1 MDQVGAKLL
10 DMKGPLDV
18 AMLDEVVACMQN
30 PSSPHHAAANEI
42 MVAFQAH
49 QDSWTRVSQI
59 LETSTY
65 QPTKYFGLQIL
76 EDAIKY
82 KWFVMPKEQRE
93 GIKQYIVGKILN
105 LSGDEA
111 TLRKER
117 LFINKLN
124 LVLVQVLKHEWPQN
138 WPSFITDICTS
149 SQTSEVLCENNM
161 LILKL
166 LSEEIFDFSKDQMT
180 EKKTKALKESL
191 NHEFVQIFRLCEFVL
206 DKSTH
211 IPLLT
216 ITLQTLLRFL
226 SWIPLGFIFETS
238 LIETLVKKF
247 FATQAF
253 RNDTIACLSEI
264 ATLTDVPASYDGVYV
279 QMYLGVLHEL
289 SRIVPPGHSMER
301 IHHLDS
307 VFVQGL
313 SLYFT
318 NFFRYHIRVIE
329 QPITR
334 PHDEAH
340 MALLTGFQYLVGI
353 SEVDDDNI
361 FKICLDYWHLVT
373 RDLYSIDQNQS
384 QAHGMDVL
392 ALTRREVDP
401 ISRKALLSPILS
413 RVRVVMISKMVKPSE
428 VLIVED
434 ENGEIVRETTK
445 DTEALSQYKTMH
457 ETLVYLTHL
466 DYDDTENIMLER
478 LTDQVEGNGWSWN
491 NLNTLCWAI
500 GSISGAMSEENEK
513 RFLVTVIKDLL
524 GMCEMKRGKDNKA
537 VVASN
542 IMYVVG
548 QYPRFLRAHWKFL
561 KTVVNKLFEFMHE
574 LHPGVQD
581 MACDTFLKISQKCRR
596 KFVVL
601 QPGEPY
607 PFVEELL
614 MELPKTVSD
623 LEPHQLHTFYE
634 AVASMLAAENV
645 PARKDTLLAELMK
658 LPNSAWQNLMQQ
670 AAQNVEVLFD
680 PQAVKE
686 IVKII
691 RTNGNVCKAIG
702 PNGFNSQMGAIFQDL
717 LNVYRTYTQRIAQR
731 VQQGGEHATKTS
743 EVRSLR
749 NAKKESLRLFEAF
762 IEHSSADEN
771 GRQTLARHF
780 LPLLLEVVL
789 ADYKTTVPSA
799 KEAEVLTLLA
809 TCINKLKNTVA
820 PSAPGM
826 LEAVF
831 ECTLQMITRNFED
844 FPEHR
849 VNFFKLLKAV
859 NDFCFEALFTIPPEH
874 QKLVVDSIVWAFKH
888 TERNVADTGLETLF
902 ALLLNV
908 RENETIAA
916 SFYRSFY
923 LSLLQD
929 ILVVLTDRLHK
940 FGFKMHAALLKHMFT
955 LVETNQ
961 VNVPLWE
968 SLPGVPPVMPP
979 GQTNSQFLKEY
990 VANMIGT
997 SFPNMSPR
1005 QVRAFVVGCFD
1016 MSKDLPAFKKHLRDF
1031 LVNVKEFAG
1040 EDNADLFLEESMA
1053 LTQEKLKQETNA
1065 RLAVPGLVNPNER
1078 PDGPDDM
1085 SDL

>member
-1 MDQVGAKLL
+1 MEQVGAKLM
-10 DMKGPLDV
+10 DMSIPLDV
-18 AMLDEVVACMQN
+18 AALDEVVKCMQD
-30 PSSPHHAAANEI
+30 PSSPHIAMANQI
-42 MVAFQAH
+42 MVAFQNH

-65 QPTKYFGLQIL
+65 PPTKYFGLQVL

-82 KWFVMPKEQRE
+82 RWFAMPKDQRE
-93 GIKQYIVGKILN
+93 GIKQYIVGKILTM
-105 LSGDEA
+105 SSDEA
-111 TLRKER
+111 TMRKER
-117 LFINKLN
+117 LFIKKMN

-180 EKKTKALKESL
+180 EKKTKTLKESL
-191 NHEFVQIFRLCEFVL
+191 NHEFIQIFKLCEFVL

-211 IPLLT
+211 LPLLS

-226 SWIPLGFIFETS
+226 SWIPLGFVFETS
-238 LIETLVKKF
+238 LVETLVKKF
-247 FATQAF
+247 LGTPAF

-264 ATLTDVPASYDGVYV
+264 ANLSDVPAAYDNVFV

-289 SRIVPPGHSMER
+289 TRLVPVGQS
-301 IHHLDS
+301 LDRLYNHDG

-313 SLYFT
+313 SLFFT
-318 NFFRYHIRVIE
+318 NFFRHRIQVIE
-329 QPITR
+329 RPISR
-334 PHDEAH
+334 PNDEAH
-340 MALLTGFQYLVGI
+340 IALLTGFSYLVSI

-361 FKICLDYWHLVT
+361 FKICLDYWHLFT
-373 RDLYSIDQNQS
+373 RDLYAVDQNQAM
-384 QAHGMDVL
+384 QGPVL
-392 ALTRREVDP
+392 ALSLKRDADP
-401 ISRKALLSPILS
+401 LSRKGLLASILS

-457 ETLVYLTHL
+457 EALVYLTHL
-466 DYDDTENIMLER
+466 DYDDTENIMLEK

-524 GMCEMKRGKDNKA
+524 GLCEMKRGKDNKA

-614 MELPKTVSD
+614 MDLPKTVSD
-623 LEPHQLHTFYE
+623 LQTHQLHTFYE

-645 PARKDTLLAELMK
+645 AARKDTLLAELMK
-658 LPNSAWQNLMQQ
+658 LPNQAWQSIMQQ
-670 AAQNVEVLFD
+670 AAANVEILFD
-680 PQAVKE
+680 GAAVKE
-686 IVKII
+686 IIKII

-702 PNGFNSQMGAIFQDL
+702 ANGFNSQMGQIFQDL
-717 LNVYRTYTQRIAQR
+717 LNVYRTYTHRIALR
-731 VQQGGEHATKTS
+731 VQQGGDTATKSS

-749 NAKKESLRLFEAF
+749 AAKKESLRLFEAF
-762 IEHSSADEN
+762 IEHSSADEA
-771 GRQTLARHF
+771 GRKTLAHHF
-780 LPLLLEVVL
+780 LPSLLDVVL
-789 ADYKTTVPSA
+789 SDYKTTVPSA

-809 TCINKLKNTVA
+809 MIMNKLKATIA
-820 PSAPGM
+820 PSAPSM

-859 NDFCFEALFTIPPEH
+859 NDYCFEALFTIPPEH

-888 TERNVADTGLETLF
+888 TERNVAETGLETLY

-908 RENETIAA
+908 RENPVIAA

-940 FGFKMHAALLKHMFT
+940 FGFKMHAAILRHMFT
-955 LVETNQ
+955 IVESNQ
-961 VNVPLWE
+961 VAIPLWE
-968 SLPGVPPVMPP
+968 SLPNAPAMPP
-979 GQTNSQFLKEY
+979 GQTNAAFLKEY
-990 VANMIGT
+990 VANMIGS
-997 SFPNMSPR
+997 SFPNMSPN
-1005 QVRAFVVGCFD
+1005 QVRLFVIGCFD
-1016 MSKDLPAFKKHLRDF
+1016 LGKDLAHFKKHLRDF

-1040 EDNADLFLEESMA
+1040 EDNADLFLEESSAMSQQQ
-1053 LTQEKLKQETNA
+1053 LEMERNA
-1065 RLAVPGLVNPNER
+1065 RLAVPGLVHPSER
-1078 PDGPDDM
+1078 PDDM

>member
-1 MDQVGAKLL
+1 MEQVGAKLM
-10 DMKGPLDV
+10 DMSIPLDV
-18 AMLDEVVACMQN
+18 AALDEVVMCMQN
-30 PSSPHHAAANEI
+30 PNSPHIAIANQI
-42 MVAFQAH
+42 MVAFQNH

-65 QPTKYFGLQIL
+65 QPTKYFGLQVL

-82 KWFVMPKEQRE
+82 RWFAMPKDQRE
-93 GIKQYIVGKILN
+93 GIKQYIVGKILTM
-105 LSGDEA
+105 SADEA

-117 LFINKLN
+117 LFINKMN

-180 EKKTKALKESL
+180 EKKTKGLKESL
-191 NHEFVQIFRLCEFVL
+191 NHEFIQIFKLCEFVL

-226 SWIPLGFIFETS
+226 SWIPLGFVFETS

-247 FATQAF
+247 LGTPAF

-264 ATLTDVPASYDGVYV
+264 ANLSDVPPSYDAVFV
-279 QMYLGVLHEL
+279 QMYIGVLTEL
-289 SRIVPPGHSMER
+289 TRLVPVGQSFER
-301 IHHLDS
+301 IYNHDS

-313 SLYFT
+313 SLFFT
-318 NFFRYHIRVIE
+318 NFFRHRIQVIE
-329 QPITR
+329 RPIVR
-334 PHDEAH
+334 ANDEAH
-340 MALLTGFQYLVGI
+340 VALLTGFSYLVSI

-361 FKICLDYWHLVT
+361 FKICLDYWHLFT
-373 RDLYSIDQNQS
+373 RDLYAVDQNQMQQQS
-384 QAHGMDVL
+384 HQSSSVL
-392 ALTRREVDP
+392 SLSSKREDEPITR
-401 ISRKALLSPILS
+401 KGLLAPILS

-457 ETLVYLTHL
+457 EGLVYLTHL
-466 DYDDTENIMLER
+466 DYDDTENIMLEK

-524 GMCEMKRGKDNKA
+524 GLCEMKRGKDNKA

-601 QPGEPY
+601 QPSEPY

-614 MELPKTVSD
+614 MDLPKTVSD
-623 LEPHQLHTFYE
+623 LQTHQLHTFYE

-658 LPNSAWQNLMQQ
+658 LPNQAWTSIMQQ
-670 AAQNVEVLFD
+670 AAQNVEILFD
-680 PQAVKE
+680 STVVKE

-702 PNGFNSQMGAIFQDL
+702 PNGFNSQMGQIFQDL
-717 LNVYRTYTQRIAQR
+717 LNVYRTYTHRIAMA
-731 VQQGGEHATKTS
+731 VQQGGETATKSS
-743 EVRSLR
+743 EVRLLR
-749 NAKKESLRLFEAF
+749 SAKKESLRLFEAF
-762 IEHSSADEN
+762 IEHSSADET
-771 GRQTLARHF
+771 GRKTLSHHF
-780 LPLLLEVVL
+780 LPALLEVVL
-789 ADYKTTVPSA
+789 SDYKTTVPSA

-809 TCINKLKNTVA
+809 MTLNKLKASIA
-820 PSAPGM
+820 PSAPSM

-859 NDFCFEALFTIPPEH
+859 NDYCFEALFTIPPEH

-888 TERNVADTGLETLF
+888 TERNVADTGLETLY

-908 RENETIAA
+908 RESPVIAA

-940 FGFKMHAALLKHMFT
+940 FGFKMHAAILRHMFT
-955 LVETNQ
+955 IVESNQ
-961 VNVPLWE
+961 VSIPLWE
-968 SLPGVPPVMPP
+968 SLPNPPQMGPN
-979 GQTNSQFLKEY
+979 QTNAAFLKEY

-997 SFPNMSPR
+997 SFPNMSSN
-1005 QVRAFVVGCFD
+1005 QVRLFVVGCFD
-1016 MSKDLPAFKKHLRDF
+1016 LGKDLAHFKKHLRDF

-1040 EDNADLFLEESMA
+1040 EDNADLFLEESLAM
-1053 LTQEKLKQETNA
+1053 TQQQLEMERA
-1065 RLAVPGLVNPNER
+1065 SRLAVPGLIHPSER
-1078 PDGPDDM
+1078 PDDM